1 MRSPLGSLETSA
13 AASQASTHSH
23 PMKTIRRKADLALHG
38 AAPAFEQ
45 TLHVGRPNIGD
56 RAAFMHR
63 LDQILDNQWL
73 TNNGP
78 MVQEFEDQIALRLGV
93 KHCVAMCNG
102 TIALEI
108 AIRALK
114 LEGEV
119 IVPSWTFVATA
130 HALHWQGITPVF
142 ADIDPATHNLDPA
155 AVRRMI
161 TPRTSGVIG
170 VHLWGR
176 AAPVQEL
183 QEIADEHHLKLMFDA
198 AHAFGSTYHG
208 ETIGRFGACEVLSFH
223 ATKAFN
229 TFEGGAVV
237 TNDDE
242 LADTMRLMRNF
253 GFSGYDNV
261 IHPGTNGKMVEVCAA
276 MGLVNL
282 LSHDAVVGTNRRN
295 YEAYREALANIPGVS
310 LLTYDSAEQNSHH
323 YVVVEVASDCPA
335 RRDDIVAALHA
346 ENILAR
352 KYFWPG
358 VHKMR
363 PYHDLFPHAHLVL
376 PNTEQVAES
385 VIILPSGTTLPE
397 QAIGTIADIIR
408 VCISSAEPD
417 A

>member
-1 MRSPLGSLETSA
+1 
-13 AASQASTHSH
+13 
-23 PMKTIRRKADLALHG
+23 MKTICSKADLALYG
-38 AAPAFEQ
+38 APPAFAQ
-45 TLHVGRPNIGD
+45 PLHVGRPNIGD
-56 RAAFMHR
+56 RTAFMQR

-78 MVQEFEDQIALRLGV
+78 MVQEFEHELARGLGV

-114 LEGEV
+114 LDGEV

-130 HALHWQGITPVF
+130 HALYWQGITPVF

-161 TPRTSGVIG
+161 TPRTSGIIG

-176 AAPVQEL
+176 AAPVKEL
-183 QEIADEHHLKLMFDA
+183 QDIADDHGLKLMFDA
-198 AHAFGSTYHG
+198 AHAFGSTYRG
-208 ETIGRFGACEVLSFH
+208 KRIGRFGACEVLSFH

-229 TFEGGAVV
+229 AFEGGAVV

-282 LSHDAVVGTNRRN
+282 LSQDAVIATNRKN
-295 YEAYREALANIPGVS
+295 YELYRAALANVPGVS
-310 LLTYDSAEQNSHH
+310 LLAYDPSEQNSYH
-323 YVVVEVASDCPA
+323 YVVVEVAIDCPA

-358 VHKMR
+358 VHKMQ
-363 PYHDLFPHAHLVL
+363 PYRDLFPHSCLML

-397 QAIGTIADIIR
+397 HAISTIADVIR
-408 VCISSAEPD
+408 VSISSSNPGAESLALSAIGD
-417 A
+417 AIEPL